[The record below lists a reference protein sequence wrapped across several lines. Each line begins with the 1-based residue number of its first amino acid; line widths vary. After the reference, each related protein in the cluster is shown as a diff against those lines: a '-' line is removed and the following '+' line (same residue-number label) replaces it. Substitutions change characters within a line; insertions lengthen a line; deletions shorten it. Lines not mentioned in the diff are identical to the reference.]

1 MSVDS
6 IFYTIKRLNSEISTL
21 RIKLATKRKD
31 EANAREKAM
40 KAISVAQSAKT
51 ESIQRSKLTEY
62 ERETKKSVTLAK
74 EIADFEKRLSEKE
87 NSLLKEQEKLHKAQ
101 ELSLIQI

>member
-1 MSVDS
+1 MIVY
-6 IFYTIKRLNSEISTL
+6 FYTIKWLISEISSL

-40 KAISVAQSAKT
+40 KAISAAQSTKT

-62 ERETKKSVTLAK
+62 ERETKRSVTLAK
-74 EIADFEKRLSEKE
+74 E
-87 NSLLKEQEKLHKAQ
+87 
-101 ELSLIQI
+101 